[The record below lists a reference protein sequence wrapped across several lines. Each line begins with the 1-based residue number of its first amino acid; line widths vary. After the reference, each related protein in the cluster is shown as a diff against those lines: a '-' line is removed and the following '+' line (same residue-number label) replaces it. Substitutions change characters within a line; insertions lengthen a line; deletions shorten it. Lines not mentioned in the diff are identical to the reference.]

1 MYFREASTRDIPEL
15 HCIRKSVKE
24 NVLNNPLLVQE
35 KDYINYL
42 TTEGK
47 GWLCEI
53 ENQIVGFAIVEVS
66 KQNLWALFIDTAHE
80 RRGIGKELE
89 RLVLNWWFRVEHK
102 SISLSTAPNTRAEK
116 FYRISGWKEKGSTK
130 NGELIFEMTEQDWKH
145 KMINDTK

>member
-1 MYFREASTRDIPEL
+1 MYFREANTNDIPEL
-15 HCIRKSVKE
+15 HRIRMSVKE

-53 ENQIVGFAIVEVS
+53 ENQTVGFAIVDAS
-66 KQNLWALFIDTAHE
+66 KQNLWALFVEKSHE
-80 RRGIGKELE
+80 GRGIGKELE
-89 RLVLNWWFRVEHK
+89 RLLLDWWFRVEHK
-102 SISLSTAPNTRAEK
+102 SISLSTAPNTRAEN
-116 FYRISGWKEKGSTK
+116 FYRSSGWKEKGSTK